1 MKQVALVEPYSEQSG
16 IGEFSRGFYSSLGSR
31 ENFDRINLGL
41 DKKETPILD
50 RTLKIHHIF
59 GKKIRELEDKYDHIF
74 VPSHTWVA
82 GINPQDYDLE
92 ISVMVHDI
100 ERHLTESG
108 NYLQNFNRSKS
119 VQNAIKCDYIFTPS
133 ESTRLDLLR
142 TTEVNPDK
150 TYVIGEG
157 AKKIEE
163 EETLEVPGKYFL
175 YVGDFQRRK
184 NIDTLVKAYRRYRN
198 QGGEMDFVSAGR
210 IYDGS
215 DRARI
220 EKLVEDLELE
230 DNFHIYGEVSKGE
243 LAFLYSNTE
252 GYIHPAFYE
261 GFGRTPIEAS
271 LYDIPVA
278 VVSNTAPAEFLENSL
293 KIKPTTEGIQNAL
306 FRINENPSD
315 FIENKSFSWEKV
327 TKKFLKAVE

>member
-1 MKQVALVEPYSEQSG
+1 MKVALIEPYSEKSG
-16 IGEFSRGFYSSLGSR
+16 IGEFSRGFYSSLESR
-31 ENFDRINLGL
+31 ENFERISLGL

-50 RTLKIHHIF
+50 RTLKIHYIF
-59 GKKIRELEDKYDHIF
+59 GKKIRELEDEYDHIF

-119 VQNAIKCDYIFTPS
+119 VQNAIKCGYIFAPS

-142 TTEVNPDK
+142 TTDVDPDK

-157 AKKIEE
+157 ATKIEE
-163 EETLEVPGKYFL
+163 EEELEVPDKYFL

-184 NIDTLVKAYRRYRN
+184 NIDTLVKAYRKYRD
-198 QGGEMDFVSAGR
+198 QGGEIDFVAAGR
-210 IYDGS
+210 IYDES
-215 DRARI
+215 DRVRI
-220 EKLVEDLELE
+220 ENLVEDLGLE
-230 DNFHIYGEVSKGE
+230 DNFHIYGEVSRCE
-243 LAFLYSNTE
+243 LAYLYSSTE
-252 GYIHPAFYE
+252 AYVHPAFYE

-271 LYDIPVA
+271 LYDVPVA
-278 VVSNTAPAEFLENSL
+278 VVNNTAPAEFLERSL
-293 KIKPTTEGIQNAL
+293 KMKPTTESIKHAL
-306 FRINENPSD
+306 FRINKNPSE

-327 TKKFLKAVE
+327 TKRFLKAVE

>member
-1 MKQVALVEPYSEQSG
+1 VKVALIEPYREKSG
-16 IGEFSRGFYSSLGSR
+16 IGKFSRGFYSSLESR
-31 ENFDRINLGL
+31 ENFQRVSLGL

-50 RTLKIHHIF
+50 RTLKIHYMF
-59 GKKIRELEDKYDHIF
+59 GKKIRELEDEYDHIF

-108 NYLQNFNRSKS
+108 NYLQNFNRSRS
-119 VQNAIKCDYIFTPS
+119 VKNAIKCDYIFAPS

-142 TTEVNPDK
+142 TADVDSDK

-157 AKKIEE
+157 VMKTEE
-163 EETLEVPGKYFL
+163 EGELEVPNEYFL

-184 NIDTLVKAYRRYRN
+184 NIDTLVKAYHRYRDR
-198 QGGEMDFVSAGR
+198 GGQTDFVTAGR
-210 IYDGS
+210 IYDES
-215 DRARI
+215 DRVRI
-220 EKLVEDLELE
+220 EKLVKDLEL
-230 DNFHIYGEVSKGE
+230 DDCFHTYGEVSKEE
-243 LAFLYSNTE
+243 LTYLYSNTE

-271 LYDIPVA
+271 IYNVPVA
-278 VVSNTAPAEFLENSL
+278 VISNTAPAEFLESSL
-293 KIKPTTEGIQNAL
+293 EMKPTTESIEHAL
-306 FRINENPSD
+306 FRINKNPGD

-327 TKKFLKAVE
+327 TKRFLEAVE